1 MPPQVQ
7 TVTLG
12 DFEGKAPSVDT
23 DADNE
28 VFSSDTLRRPGA
40 LKDFLWTEREQQ
52 HAARRRAILKAHP
65 EVPPTACSLRRATPA
80 NRRPARARS
89 RRCMATTTLRWFT

>member
-1 MPPQVQ
+1 MVFAWRCVGDAQMAPN
-7 TVTLG
+7 TEAVTLG
-12 DFEGKAPSVDT
+12 DFPNGVPVLDR

-28 VFSSDTLRRPGA
+28 VFSSDTLKRPAGP

-65 EVPPTACSLRRATPA
+65 EVRSICRPPPPPPLSLRRA
-80 NRRPARARS
+80 
-89 RRCMATTTLRWFT
+89 

>member
-1 MPPQVQ
+1 MAPQ
-7 TVTLG
+7 TEPSPVTLG
-12 DFEGKAPSVDT
+12 DFPDGVPVVDPS
-23 DADNE
+23 ADNE

-65 EVPPTACSLRRATPA
+65 EVASRRASP
-80 NRRPARARS
+80 PVHGRA
-89 RRCMATTTLRWFT
+89 AWG